1 MDGQIASIISRVLAS
16 EQRAREAE
24 ARAKKAEERA
34 SKAEKEAHQFKCDAE
49 VSQIQLGEAQ
59 QLASQAIGLCDEINR
74 SGHHVR
80 EEDWVCSN
88 GERGRTLIP
97 NQIHNLMIEIL
108 RIDADEEEE
117 EASAS
122 EATAAPD
129 DEEEA
134 EDTDGLEGAVGV
146 RATEE

>member
-1 MDGQIASIISRVLAS
+1 ML
-16 EQRAREAE
+16 E
-24 ARAKKAEERA
+24 
-34 SKAEKEAHQFKCDAE
+34 
-49 VSQIQLGEAQ
+49 IQLCETQ
-59 QLASQAIGLCDEINR
+59 ELASQAIGLCEENTTSGSYLRDE
-74 SGHHVR
+74 GH
-80 EEDWVCSN
+80 VCRN

-108 RIDADEEEE
+108 RIDADEEEEE

-146 RATEE
+146 RASEE

>member
-1 MDGQIASIISRVLAS
+1 MLHI
-16 EQRAREAE
+16 QR
-24 ARAKKAEERA
+24 
-34 SKAEKEAHQFKCDAE
+34 
-49 VSQIQLGEAQ
+49 GEAQ

-74 SGHHVR
+74 SGHHIR
-80 EEDWVCSN
+80 EEDFLCRN

-97 NQIHNLMIEIL
+97 NEIHNLMIEIL

-117 EASAS
+117 EEEEEEASES

-134 EDTDGLEGAVGV
+134 EDTDGPEGAGGV
-146 RATEE
+146 RASEE

>member
-1 MDGQIASIISRVLAS
+1 MDDIARTILRVLAS

-34 SKAEKEAHQFKCDAE
+34 NKAEQEACQSKADTE
-49 VSQIQLGEAQ
+49 VLEIQLNEVQ
-59 QLASQAIGLCDEINR
+59 QLASHAIGLCDEISR

-117 EASAS
+117 EEEASAS

-129 DEEEA
+129 DEE
-134 EDTDGLEGAVGV
+134 DTDWSVVA
-146 RATEE
+146 APDDT